1 MRVRQKL
8 TAVGA
13 CALATTAVL
22 GGAAVTSH
30 AMGESPTPD
39 KGTMTVI
46 AMTSDSDGAIKCV
59 YDDIDLPAPPSGAG
73 TEFTTQSG
81 GAVQGHAESINVVSG
96 SGPVDADGKPTAGA
110 VMVSAGSVLPTE
122 RHPTPTFTVNAGEPG
137 ELPPLPDGAVVLNSD
152 DARPGTAEE
161 CAALKPSTTLDC
173 HRCSPLPDST
183 SSRSGWKLGRDDVP
197 RVVAVPRVERVGLG
211 FERVAV
217 IGREVGSIGEVRRKV
232 AASLDV
238 ATAVCAGKRR
248 LTAKAPGL
256 VDVDD
261 LVDELHEIQRI
272 GFVELVAPEDR
283 IAKRHRI
290 DRARLPKAIR
300 R

>member
-8 TAVGA
+8 TAAGA

-30 AMGESPTPD
+30 AMGESPAPD

-110 VMVSAGSVLPTE
+110 VMVSAGSVTS
-122 RHPTPTFTVNAGEPG
+122 NGGEPG

-161 CAALKPSTTLDC
+161 CAALKPSTTTGLP
-173 HRCSPLPDST
+173 PL
-183 SSRSGWKLGRDDVP
+183 
-197 RVVAVPRVERVGLG
+197 
-211 FERVAV
+211 
-217 IGREVGSIGEVRRKV
+217 
-232 AASLDV
+232 
-238 ATAVCAGKRR
+238 
-248 LTAKAPGL
+248 LTTP
-256 VDVDD
+256 
-261 LVDELHEIQRI
+261 
-272 GFVELVAPEDR
+272 
-283 IAKRHRI
+283 
-290 DRARLPKAIR
+290 
-300 R
+300 

>member
-22 GGAAVTSH
+22 GGAVVTSH

-110 VMVSAGSVLPTE
+110 VMGSAGSVTS
-122 RHPTPTFTVNAGEPG
+122 NGGEPG

-161 CAALKPSTTLDC
+161 CAALKPSTTTGLP
-173 HRCSPLPDST
+173 PL
-183 SSRSGWKLGRDDVP
+183 
-197 RVVAVPRVERVGLG
+197 
-211 FERVAV
+211 
-217 IGREVGSIGEVRRKV
+217 
-232 AASLDV
+232 
-238 ATAVCAGKRR
+238 
-248 LTAKAPGL
+248 LTTP
-256 VDVDD
+256 
-261 LVDELHEIQRI
+261 
-272 GFVELVAPEDR
+272 
-283 IAKRHRI
+283 
-290 DRARLPKAIR
+290 
-300 R
+300 

>member
-30 AMGESPTPD
+30 AMGESPAPD

-73 TEFTTQSG
+73 TEFNTQSG

-110 VMVSAGSVLPTE
+110 VMVSAGSVTS
-122 RHPTPTFTVNAGEPG
+122 NGGEPG

-161 CAALKPSTTLDC
+161 CAALKPSTTTGLP
-173 HRCSPLPDST
+173 PL
-183 SSRSGWKLGRDDVP
+183 
-197 RVVAVPRVERVGLG
+197 
-211 FERVAV
+211 
-217 IGREVGSIGEVRRKV
+217 
-232 AASLDV
+232 
-238 ATAVCAGKRR
+238 
-248 LTAKAPGL
+248 LTTP
-256 VDVDD
+256 
-261 LVDELHEIQRI
+261 
-272 GFVELVAPEDR
+272 
-283 IAKRHRI
+283 
-290 DRARLPKAIR
+290 
-300 R
+300 

>member
-30 AMGESPTPD
+30 AMGESPAPD

-73 TEFTTQSG
+73 TEFNTQSG

-110 VMVSAGSVLPTE
+110 VMVSAGSVTL
-122 RHPTPTFTVNAGEPG
+122 NGGEPG

-161 CAALKPSTTLDC
+161 CAALKPSTTTGLP
-173 HRCSPLPDST
+173 PL
-183 SSRSGWKLGRDDVP
+183 
-197 RVVAVPRVERVGLG
+197 
-211 FERVAV
+211 
-217 IGREVGSIGEVRRKV
+217 
-232 AASLDV
+232 
-238 ATAVCAGKRR
+238 
-248 LTAKAPGL
+248 LTTP
-256 VDVDD
+256 
-261 LVDELHEIQRI
+261 
-272 GFVELVAPEDR
+272 
-283 IAKRHRI
+283 
-290 DRARLPKAIR
+290 
-300 R
+300 

>member
-46 AMTSDSDGAIKCV
+46 AMTSDTDGAIKCV

-73 TEFTTQSG
+73 TELNTQSG
-81 GAVQGHAESINVVSG
+81 GAVQGHAEAINVVSG
-96 SGPVDADGKPTAGA
+96 SGPVDADGKPVAGA
-110 VMVSAGSVLPTE
+110 VMVSAGSVTAPDGTTSD
-122 RHPTPTFTVNAGEPG
+122 TPTFTVNSGTVNSGEPG

-161 CAALKPSTTLDC
+161 CAALKPSTTGLP
-173 HRCSPLPDST
+173 PL
-183 SSRSGWKLGRDDVP
+183 
-197 RVVAVPRVERVGLG
+197 
-211 FERVAV
+211 
-217 IGREVGSIGEVRRKV
+217 
-232 AASLDV
+232 
-238 ATAVCAGKRR
+238 
-248 LTAKAPGL
+248 LTTP
-256 VDVDD
+256 
-261 LVDELHEIQRI
+261 
-272 GFVELVAPEDR
+272 
-283 IAKRHRI
+283 
-290 DRARLPKAIR
+290 
-300 R
+300 